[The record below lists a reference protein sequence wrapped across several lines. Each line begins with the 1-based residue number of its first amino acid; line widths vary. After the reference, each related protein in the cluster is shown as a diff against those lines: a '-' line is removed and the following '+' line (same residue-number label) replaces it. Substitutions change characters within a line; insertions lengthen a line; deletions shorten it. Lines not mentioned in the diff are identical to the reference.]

1 VATPK
6 EFLKTRLPS
15 SGAGTSSTELAPQ
28 VFTDEGDHEI
38 VQRRLG
44 LFYTVLGTV
53 MTGLFVVGLLVIGLV
68 MPDRFWAVHLSIGKL
83 LHVVFAFLVLG
94 LGRACRRG
102 RLLPRWM
109 LSIIDIFG
117 IAMVLTVIALMI
129 VLTPLMIHEE
139 FLLLPA
145 VILVTSM
152 RAAIVPSPPRWT
164 ALVSF
169 FAGLPAPFT
178 AYIVAAR
185 DPSWAMLPAPRSIVI
200 SFAMAWCIIAIVS
213 SFAISKVVYGLRAEV
228 KKAMRLGQYTLE
240 NKIGEGGMGVVY
252 RARHALLRRPTA
264 VKLLS
269 PDRAATHDIRRF
281 EREVQLTSM
290 LTHPNTV
297 AIYDFGHTPDGIFYY
312 AMEYLDGLSLAD
324 LVERDGRQPAKR
336 VIAIM
341 SQIASALAEAHAVG
355 LVHRD
360 VKPANIF
367 LCERGGLPDF
377 VKVLD
382 FGLVKE
388 VNNVDPALSRA
399 DAIAGTPHYMAPESI
414 KEPTKIDAR
423 VDLYALGAVGYFLL
437 TASTPFEGTNLVEIC
452 SHHLHTAVEAPSARL
467 GSTRPSLLALEKVIL
482 ACLRKSKEDRPKS
495 AVAVVEMLRTC
506 DAEVTEDEEWSLDR
520 ASEWWRR
527 EKGPSSRQT
536 TEPPE
541 TVKEPKNPDKP
552 ITGSEPTLV
561 S

>member
-1 VATPK
+1 VTTPK

-15 SGAGTSSTELAPQ
+15 SGAGTSSTELAPR
-28 VFTDEGDHEI
+28 VFTDEGDHEV

-44 LFYTVLGTV
+44 LFYTVLGSV
-53 MTGLFVVGLLVIGLV
+53 MTGLFFVGLLVVGVAL
-68 MPDRFWAVHLSIGKL
+68 PDRFWAIHLSVGKI
-83 LHVVFAFLVLG
+83 LHVVFAGAVLG
-94 LGRACRRG
+94 LGYVCRRG
-102 RLLPRWM
+102 RLLPRWV
-109 LSIIDIFG
+109 LSMIDILG
-117 IAMVLTVIALMI
+117 IGKMMTVIAFMI
-129 VLTPLMIHEE
+129 VLTPLAIHEE

-145 VILVTSM
+145 VLLVSSM
-152 RAAIVPSPPRWT
+152 RAALVPSPPRWT

-178 AYIVAAR
+178 AYYAATH
-185 DPSWAMLPAPRSIVI
+185 DPSWVMLKAPRTIVI
-200 SFAMAWCIIAIVS
+200 PFTLAWCVIAIVS

-228 KKAMRLGQYTLE
+228 KKAMKLGQYTLE
-240 NKIGEGGMGVVY
+240 KKIGEGGMGVVY

-269 PDRAATHDIRRF
+269 PDRAASHDIRRF
-281 EREVQLTSM
+281 EREVQLTSV

-312 AMEYLDGLSLAD
+312 AMEFLDGLSLAD
-324 LVERDGRQPAKR
+324 LVERDGRQPARR
-336 VIAIM
+336 VISIM
-341 SQIASALAEAHAVG
+341 SQIASALAEAHAIG

-388 VNNVDPALSRA
+388 VGQVDPALSRA

-414 KEPTKIDAR
+414 KEPSNVDAR
-423 VDLYALGAVGYFLL
+423 VDIYALGAVGYFLL
-437 TASTPFEGTNLVEIC
+437 TGATPFEGTNLVEIC
-452 SHHLHTAVEAPSARL
+452 SHHLHTPVEAPSARI
-467 GSTRPSLLALEKVIL
+467 GSSSPGLLALEKVIL

-495 AVAVVEMLRTC
+495 AVAVVELLRESETH
-506 DAEVTEDEEWSLDR
+506 ATSDEEWSLDR

-527 EKGPSSRQT
+527 EKGPTSRQPN
-536 TEPPE
+536 EPPA
-541 TVKEPKNPDKP
+541 TVKEPKNPEKP
-552 ITGSEPTLV
+552 ITGNEPTLV

>member
-1 VATPK
+1 MTTPK

-15 SGAGTSSTELAPQ
+15 SGTSSTELAR

-44 LFYTVLGTV
+44 LFYTVLGV
-53 MTGLFVVGLLVIGLV
+53 VLLGLFIVGLGVIGLV
-68 MPDRFWAVHLSIGKL
+68 MPHRFWIVHLSIGKL
-83 LHVVFAFLVLG
+83 LHLLFALGVLG
-94 LGRACRRG
+94 VGHLCRRV

-109 LSIIDIFG
+109 LSVIDILG
-117 IAMVLTVIALMI
+117 IAKMTTAIAFMI

-145 VILVTSM
+145 VVLVTSM

-178 AYIVAAR
+178 AYHAAVN
-185 DPSWAMLPAPRSIVI
+185 DPSWVMLTAPRVVVVP
-200 SFAMAWCIIAIVS
+200 FATVWVVIAIAS

-269 PDRAATHDIRRF
+269 PDRAASHDIRRF
-281 EREVQLTSM
+281 EREVQLTSV

-297 AIYDFGHTPDGIFYY
+297 AIYDFGHTPEGIFYY
-312 AMEYLDGLSLAD
+312 AMEFLDGLSLAD

-336 VIAIM
+336 VSAIM
-341 SQIASALAEAHAVG
+341 AQIASALAEAHAIG

-388 VNNVDPALSRA
+388 VGHADPTLSRA

-414 KEPTKIDAR
+414 KEPSTVDAR
-423 VDLYALGAVGYFLL
+423 VDIYALGAVGYFLL
-437 TASTPFEGTNLVEIC
+437 TGSTPFEGTNLVEIC
-452 SHHLHTAVEAPSARL
+452 SHHLHTPVEAPSVRI
-467 GSTRPSLLALEKVIL
+467 GSSAPTVLALEKVIL

-495 AVAVVEMLRTC
+495 ANAVVEMLR
-506 DAEVTEDEEWSLDR
+506 AYESQVAGEDDWSPDR

-527 EKGPSSRQT
+527 EKGPSSRQPND
-536 TEPPE
+536 PPA
-541 TVKEPKNPDKP
+541 TVKEPKTPDKP
-552 ITGSEPTLV
+552 MAGSEPTLA